1 MRKIVYVILIAVGA
15 FMSHSCAYILDKEP
29 ISSLNTGNYWQTD
42 ADINSA
48 VSAMYVSFA
57 SAMARGY
64 GLIFTRQSIRLRLL
78 SDMYRR

>member
-64 GLIFTRQSIRLRLL
+64 YYWGEVSGR
-78 SDMYRR
+78 